1 MSPAVVQKKSRAAAE
16 AVHQQ
21 IQIAIAIDVREHGA
35 GGRLI
40 GAGDARFR
48 GDLHKLPVAEVAIKR
63 VGAVQAAKVE
73 IAQAVAVHV
82 PGSDAGAVQINLVR
96 ECSFLGKRIGK
107 KNACLIRGKS
117 SETGPARGGNL
128 QCRRPEPISGFP
140 IQGDGRLES
149 GEARN
154 QITKG
159 DSKPGH
165 LTSLNPSLLPP
176 GRLAR
181 DTILPTANRLA

>member
-63 VGAVQAAKVE
+63 VEAVQAAKVE
-73 IAQAVAVHV
+73 IAQTVAVHV

-96 ECSFLGKRIGK
+96 ERALLGKRVGK
-107 KNACLIRGKS
+107 KNARLIRGKS
-117 SETGPARGGNL
+117 SE
-128 QCRRPEPISGFP
+128 SGFSLCRKCQRRATITFVRLP
-140 IQGDGRLES
+140 IERAGAQTGQGAQGNDAIQLLMTLRHASENNIQPAHGLR
-149 GEARN
+149 GKAEA
-154 QITKG
+154 K
-159 DSKPGH
+159 
-165 LTSLNPSLLPP
+165 
-176 GRLAR
+176 
-181 DTILPTANRLA
+181 